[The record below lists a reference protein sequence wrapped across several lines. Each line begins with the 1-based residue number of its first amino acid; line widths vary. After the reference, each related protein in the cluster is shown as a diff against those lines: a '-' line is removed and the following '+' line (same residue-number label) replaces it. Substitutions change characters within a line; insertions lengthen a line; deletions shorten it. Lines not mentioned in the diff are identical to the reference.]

1 MGPLLVTESGFPA
14 HCAAAASNT
23 SGVLG
28 GSCDGSKDL
37 FNVYYAQAVYAL
49 VIAAVLCAH
58 FPAMPALPP
67 TTSAAASAEA
77 AMDRSCVHISMLVTL
92 R

>member
-1 MGPLLVTESGFPA
+1 
-14 HCAAAASNT
+14 
-23 SGVLG
+23 
-28 GSCDGSKDL
+28 
-37 FNVYYAQAVYAL
+37 
-49 VIAAVLCAH
+49 
-58 FPAMPALPP
+58 MPALPP